1 MTVTIEILHQSALE
15 LLRKLES
22 EHKIRMQP
30 SSVPVDTSYPE
41 RKFEAITIDTRG
53 YSFNRQQANER

>member
-1 MTVTIEILHQSALE
+1 MTVTIEILHQSALD

-22 EHKIRMQP
+22 DHKIRMQP
-30 SSVPVDTSYPE
+30 ASASLDIALPK

-53 YSFNRQQANER
+53 YSFNRQLANER